1 MLLVNHDAG
10 RWGPVPTIPHR
21 GSRINE
27 SATVEGLA
35 KKPTFCKCAKRL
47 LPPLGSILSLSSR
60 PLSLYLS
67 LSCHVMQCSSGVKKE
82 AREHEHIYH
91 LKLPCGSEE
100 DPSIFREVDS
110 EVLAIWHS

>member
-1 MLLVNHDAG
+1 MRQKAFASPWVHLV
-10 RWGPVPTIPHR
+10 P
-21 GSRINE
+21 
-27 SATVEGLA
+27 
-35 KKPTFCKCAKRL
+35 L
-47 LPPLGSILSLSSR
+47 LPASLSLSLSLSS
-60 PLSLYLS
+60 
-67 LSCHVMQCSSGVKKE
+67 HVMQCSSGVKKE